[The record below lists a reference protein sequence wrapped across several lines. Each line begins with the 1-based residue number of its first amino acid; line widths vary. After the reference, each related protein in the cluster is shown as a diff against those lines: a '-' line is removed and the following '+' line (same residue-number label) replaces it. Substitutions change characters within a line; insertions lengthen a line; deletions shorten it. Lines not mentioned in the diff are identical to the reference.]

1 MQSSNV
7 IETHSQKT
15 GFRRIEL
22 VQDTLQNADQYGQGT
37 TFYFRVNGVPIFAG
51 GWSSGPR
58 KCCTWPYYKQAR
70 TGSLPITF

>member
-7 IETHSQKT
+7 IETHSQKI

-22 VQDTLQNADQYGQGT
+22 VQDPLQNADQYGKGT

-51 GWSSGPR
+51 GQSSGLR
-58 KCCTWPYYKQAR
+58 RFCAWPYSVQAR